1 MDYKINKN
9 KTYISV
15 LFIYRYTTKR
25 LMKTTKCEVCISSL
39 QSVYETSP
47 NPAADLV
54 NLKTRGFLNHP
65 NHYLFKLLESLE

>member
-1 MDYKINKN
+1 MKI
-9 KTYISV
+9 
-15 LFIYRYTTKR
+15 
-25 LMKTTKCEVCISSL
+25 TKCEVCISSL

-65 NHYLFKLLESLE
+65 NHYLFKLLESLELCFTNHTESSSSFNDTL